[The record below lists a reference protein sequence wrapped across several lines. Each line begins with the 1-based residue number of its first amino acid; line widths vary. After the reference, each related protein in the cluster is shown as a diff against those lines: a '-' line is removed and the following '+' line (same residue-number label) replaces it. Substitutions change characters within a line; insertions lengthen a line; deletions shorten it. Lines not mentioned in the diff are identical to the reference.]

1 MLSLI
6 GALCRSTLTFNLSR
20 TGKHCLKYIVSIFN
34 SFRKGARRDC
44 RGRNSIYVTAIRP
57 QHDIGWFVNDL
68 FLGTPVYRTQI
79 VSLSLIADAFLFFLF
94 DRMRQMNA
102 MRGVIIAML
111 VYALYVV
118 PAIIFE
124 QLVKHGWL

>member
-1 MLSLI
+1 MPSSDRLGVGLVLGLI
-6 GALCRSTLTFNLSR
+6 FPVLGFFAYGA
-20 TGKHCLKYIVSIFN
+20 
-34 SFRKGARRDC
+34 
-44 RGRNSIYVTAIRP
+44 IYVTAIRP
-57 QHDIGWFVNDL
+57 HHDIAWFVNDL

-79 VSLSLIADAFLFFLF
+79 VSLSLIADALLFFLF

-118 PAIIFE
+118 PAIIIE